1 MRDLLIAGES
11 LAVEFKL
18 GSINDSELV
27 EAVACLAN
35 GSGGVLLV
43 GVDDEGNVVG
53 AEPRHGRETHPNR
66 VQSLIANKTEPAV
79 LATVEVI
86 DSGEASVLVVSVP
99 PASSVVATSDG
110 KYVRRAIDVHGKPQ
124 CLPMRPHEVLAR
136 AGSLG
141 AQDYSRVVV
150 PGLTVDDLAPAEM
163 ERFRGLARAGGDEV
177 LASLSDADLLK
188 ALNFL
193 TPDDQL
199 SVGALLMFGTPMS
212 IARRL
217 PTCEVGFQ
225 ELEGLEVRASTLGH
239 TPLLRA
245 MVEIADRVQA
255 RNPEEEVEIG
265 LLRIPLPRFADV
277 AIREL
282 VANALVHRDYTLP
295 GPTIA
300 EVTRDILVV
309 SNPGGLPEG
318 VTTRNLLTTPPRPR
332 NPALADAFKRAG
344 VVERTGRGI
353 NRAFAGQLALGRPAP
368 DYSQSTA
375 GTVAAR
381 VRSGPADKELASFIA
396 EARQGGQEFSLQDLL
411 TLHEIRLE
419 FRITTS
425 RAAELFQ
432 VDQHEARASLNSL
445 VDRSLLEARGDG
457 KGRTYH
463 LAAAIYGR
471 LGDSS
476 QYIRARGFD
485 DIQQEQMVLTFVD
498 RHRSITRREATEL
511 CQIDSGR
518 ASRLLRRLRDE
529 GKLDMRGVKRAAY
542 YVKSGHT
549 DVGSPTGVALD
560 PNL

>member
-1 MRDLLIAGES
+1 MDPGPLRDLLIGGET
-11 LAVEFKL
+11 LTVEFKG
-18 GSINDSELV
+18 GSINDTELV

-43 GVDDEGNVVG
+43 GVDNEGNVVG
-53 AEPRHGRETHPNR
+53 AAPRHGGETHPNR
-66 VQSLIANKTEPAV
+66 LQSLIANKTDPAV
-79 LATVEVI
+79 LATVVVVDFE
-86 DSGEASVLVVSVP
+86 EAQVLVVTVP
-99 PASSVVATSDG
+99 AASSVIATSDG

-124 CLPMRPHEVLAR
+124 CLPMRPHEILAR

-141 AQDYSRVVV
+141 ALDFSRVVV
-150 PGLTVDDLAPAEM
+150 PGLTVDDLAAAET
-163 ERFRGLARAGGDEV
+163 ERFRGLARVGGDEV
-177 LASLSDADLLK
+177 LATLSDADLLK

-193 TPDDQL
+193 TPDNQL
-199 SVGALLMFGTPMS
+199 SVGALLLFGTPAS
-212 IARRL
+212 IAQRL
-217 PTCEVGFQ
+217 PTFEVGFQ
-225 ELEGLEVRASTLGH
+225 ELEDLEVRSSTLGH

-245 MVEIADRVQA
+245 MVEMTAQVQV
-255 RNPEEEVEIG
+255 RNPEEEAEIG
-265 LLRIPLPRFADV
+265 LLRVPLPRFADT

-300 EVTRDILVV
+300 EVTRDALVV

-332 NPALADAFKRAG
+332 NPALADAFKRVG

-353 NRAFAGQLALGRPAP
+353 NRAFASQLALGRPAP

-375 GTVAAR
+375 GTVTAR

-396 EARQGGQEFSLQDLL
+396 EARRGGQELSLQDLL

-419 FRITTS
+419 LRITTA

-432 VDQHEARASLNSL
+432 VDQHESRASLNSL

-463 LAAAIYGR
+463 LAASLYGR
-471 LGDSS
+471 LGDPS
-476 QYIRARGFD
+476 QYVHARGFD

-498 RHRSITRREATEL
+498 RNGSITRREATEL
-511 CQIDSGR
+511 CRIDSER

-529 GKLDMRGVKRAAY
+529 GRLEMHGVKRSAY
-542 YVKSGHT
+542 YVMKY
-549 DVGSPTGVALD
+549 DAD
-560 PNL
+560 D